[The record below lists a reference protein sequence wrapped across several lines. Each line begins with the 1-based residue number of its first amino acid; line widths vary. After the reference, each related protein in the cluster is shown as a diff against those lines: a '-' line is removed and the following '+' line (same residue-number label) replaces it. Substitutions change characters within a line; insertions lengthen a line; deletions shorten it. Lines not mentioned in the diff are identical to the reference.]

1 MIMARGITGN
11 KRDLP
16 EGLDPM
22 IWASE
27 VWKVMDEE
35 GVTQEVAKA
44 LVAARWNKAIE
55 QPQRNK
61 MIESPARLK

>member
-1 MIMARGITGN
+1 MPRGITGN
-11 KRDLP
+11 RNDLP

-22 IWASE
+22 IWAGE
-27 VWKVMDEE
+27 VWRVMDEE

-55 QPQRNK
+55 QPQRMK
-61 MIESPARLK
+61 MIESPTRLK

>member
-1 MIMARGITGN
+1 MARGITGN
-11 KRDLP
+11 RNDLP

-27 VWKVMDEE
+27 VWKIMDEE

-55 QPQRNK
+55 QPQFNK

>member
-1 MIMARGITGN
+1 
-11 KRDLP
+11 
-16 EGLDPM
+16 M

-27 VWKVMDEE
+27 IWKIMDEE

-44 LVAARWNKAIE
+44 LVAARWNKAVG

>member
-1 MIMARGITGN
+1 MNWATEVRRIM
-11 KRDLP
+11 K
-16 EGLDPM
+16 
-22 IWASE
+22 
-27 VWKVMDEE
+27 EE

-44 LVAARWNKAIE
+44 LVAARYSKAIQ

>member
-1 MIMARGITGN
+1 MIMPRGITGS
-11 KRDLP
+11 KHDLP

-27 VWKVMDEE
+27 VWQVMDDE

-44 LVAARWNKAIE
+44 LVAARWNKAIG

>member
-1 MIMARGITGN
+1 MARGITGN
-11 KRDLP
+11 RNDLP

-27 VWKVMDEE
+27 VWKIMDEE

-44 LVAARWNKAIE
+44 LVAARWAKAIE
-55 QPQRNK
+55 HPQRNK